1 MKKIYSLLA
10 AAILTLG
17 FTACDDVPAP
27 YEVNDEPGS
36 GDQPGEVIV
45 PTGDG
50 TQENPYNTLA
60 ANQYVK
66 SLAADVNSEND
77 VYITGIVVSI
87 EEEYNTQYGNGSY
100 TISANGTAANTF
112 KVWRALYLGNKK
124 YEAGQ
129 HGVQTGDTVVVC
141 GKVVNFKGNT
151 PETVQGQA
159 YLYSINGSTTEP
171 GGSGEPSTPGVAEGD
186 GTLANPYNAVAATNY
201 TASLPADVNS
211 ENDVYIKGKVV
222 SIEEAYGTQ
231 YGNGSYTI
239 SDDGTNANTFKVW
252 RALYLGN
259 KKYEA
264 GQTALKVGDEVI
276 VCGKVVNFKG
286 NTPETA
292 QGQAYLYSL
301 NGKTESEAGSG
312 SGEGDSGGGGSGSGD
327 VTNPDVDASNGGFEN
342 WTGGQPVNW
351 KSTTTATK
359 GAITQSTNAR
369 SGKYAAEVAGT
380 TNGNNRLAYTEI
392 TLPAGEYT
400 MTFYVK
406 AASDK
411 GGSVRPGYA
420 IVTNGSIAGG
430 SDYKY
435 GDYTNNLTTGEWVLV
450 THTFS
455 LTAETVINPV
465 VMISKN
471 PGANVIFDDFTLA
484 DANGKFYIK

>member
-129 HGVQTGDTVVVC
+129 
-141 GKVVNFKGNT
+141 
-151 PETVQGQA
+151 
-159 YLYSINGSTTEP
+159 
-171 GGSGEPSTPGVAEGD
+171 
-186 GTLANPYNAVAATNY
+186 
-201 TASLPADVNS
+201 
-211 ENDVYIKGKVV
+211 
-222 SIEEAYGTQ
+222 
-231 YGNGSYTI
+231 
-239 SDDGTNANTFKVW
+239 
-252 RALYLGN
+252 
-259 KKYEA
+259 
-264 GQTALKVGDEVI
+264 TALKVGDEVI

-312 SGEGDSGGGGSGSGD
+312 SGEGGSGSGEGGSGD

-342 WTGGQPVNW
+342 WAGGQPVNW
-351 KSTTTATK
+351 KSTTSATK

-435 GDYTNNLTTGEWVLV
+435 GDYTNDLTTGEWVLV